1 MKAKKIPFTRRQRR
15 EEAPLPHELGPH
27 LFAMIRR
34 RLLAQ
39 RQPPPPTATQLT
51 LAFD

>member
-1 MKAKKIPFTRRQRR
+1 MKAKNLRHTRRSRR

-39 RQPPPPTATQLT
+39 RQPAPPPATQLT
-51 LAFD
+51 FAFE